1 MSFPNI
7 GRAVDGVLGAPAQ
20 VAAQVAGAA
29 QLPNIDDW
37 KSRPSAEHPRPVVL
51 VHGTF
56 GNALD
61 YWITTAPVLAA
72 SGFTVFRLD
81 YGALPGIPVLHGLD
95 SIEKSAQQLAAFVD
109 KVLASTGASKVDIV
123 GHSQGGMMPRYY
135 IKFLGGASKV
145 NRLISL
151 SPSNHGMAENELV
164 TLAKQ
169 FPGAEKLIGST
180 MPPACADQTIGSAL
194 LTKLNGDGETVPGV
208 QYTVIASKFDD
219 VVTPYSSAFL
229 NGPGVQNI
237 TLQDLYPVD
246 ISNHGAVAANPMV
259 FREVVKHLN
268 APSTSTAAGASRA

>member
-1 MSFPNI
+1 M
-7 GRAVDGVLGAPAQ
+7 DGVLGAPAQ
-20 VAAQVAGAA
+20 VAAQVAGVV

-37 KSRPSAEHPRPVVL
+37 KARPSAEHPRPVVL

-56 GNALD
+56 GNARD

-72 SGFTVFRLD
+72 AGFTVFRLD

-109 KVLASTGASKVDIV
+109 KVLAATGASQVDIV

-135 IKFLGGASKV
+135 IKFLGGAGKV

-169 FPGAEKLIGST
+169 FPGAEQLIGST
-180 MPPACADQTIGSAL
+180 MPPACADQTIGSVL

-219 VVTPYSSAFL
+219 VVTPYASAFL

-246 ISNHGAVAANPMV
+246 ISNHGAMAANPMV

-268 APSTSTAAGASRA
+268 TPSSTAAGAARA

>member
-1 MSFPNI
+1 M
-7 GRAVDGVLGAPAQ
+7 
-20 VAAQVAGAA
+20 
-29 QLPNIDDW
+29 
-37 KSRPSAEHPRPVVL
+37 
-51 VHGTF
+51 
-56 GNALD
+56 
-61 YWITTAPVLAA
+61 
-72 SGFTVFRLD
+72 
-81 YGALPGIPVLHGLD
+81 
-95 SIEKSAQQLAAFVD
+95 D
-109 KVLASTGASKVDIV
+109 KVLASTGASQVDIV

-151 SPSNHGMAENELV
+151 SPSNHGMAEAELV

-208 QYTVIASKFDD
+208 QYTVIASKFDE

-229 NGPGVQNI
+229 NGPGVQNV
-237 TLQDLYPVD
+237 TFQDLYPVD
-246 ISNHGAVAANPMV
+246 ISNHGAMAANPMV

-268 APSTSTAAGASRA
+268 TASTSTAAGASRA